1 MVHRGLSAQRP
12 GLGNDPATPQETES
26 CHLIHALLR
35 FYVNTV
41 FKSYRDKAV
50 KFGILKSFSTLAN
63 NFFVILSKLQASV
76 SRTKLGRRSTGD
88 AVLSEDSCP
97 LIWPWLL
104 FHDRELQVSRAQAL
118 DWVSICKVVNL
129 FLQTINLL
137 FI

>member
-1 MVHRGLSAQRP
+1 MVHWGLSGQKP

-50 KFGILKSFSTLAN
+50 EFGILKSFSTLAN
-63 NFFVILSKLQASV
+63 NFFVIVSKLQASV

-88 AVLSEDSCP
+88 AVLSEDSFPSPYLALAFIPCQGAAGV
-97 LIWPWLL
+97 LEQGTGSGLGV
-104 FHDRELQVSRAQAL
+104 HLQGGQSFFA
-118 DWVSICKVVNL
+118 N
-129 FLQTINLL
+129 N
-137 FI
+137 